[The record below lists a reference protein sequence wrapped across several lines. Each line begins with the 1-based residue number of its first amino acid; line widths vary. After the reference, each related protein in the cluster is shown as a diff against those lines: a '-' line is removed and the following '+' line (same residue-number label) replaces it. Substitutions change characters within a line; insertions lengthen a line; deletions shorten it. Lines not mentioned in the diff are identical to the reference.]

1 MNITLTVTIFHKL
14 ILWSILWR
22 SHMFSSYVF
31 CRSLLKLIWQLHSVC
46 CNLYSISVFIPQL
59 SGDLAVSGLFARL
72 MSVYW
77 ARTRAEDP
85 GSGELRPGLRVRWS
99 LSPTVLSGLQNHFV
113 SLYPRAHCRCSA
125 ILAPILFDFCISLIT
140 RNSRGT
146 MRKIHTSCTL
156 KTFQITALEYWDWP
170 KSMILI

>member
-1 MNITLTVTIFHKL
+1 MKIPYVQFIC
-14 ILWSILWR
+14 ILSEFIEAYLAA
-22 SHMFSSYVF
+22 
-31 CRSLLKLIWQLHSVC
+31 LL
-46 CNLYSISVFIPQL
+46 CNLFCISVFIPKL
-59 SGDLAVSGLFARL
+59 SGDPAVSGLSARL

-113 SLYPRAHCRCSA
+113 GVYPRAHCCCSA

-140 RNSRGT
+140 RTSRGT

-156 KTFQITALEYWDWP
+156 KTFQTTALEYWPQINDP
-170 KSMILI
+170 YLEYNLFLSV